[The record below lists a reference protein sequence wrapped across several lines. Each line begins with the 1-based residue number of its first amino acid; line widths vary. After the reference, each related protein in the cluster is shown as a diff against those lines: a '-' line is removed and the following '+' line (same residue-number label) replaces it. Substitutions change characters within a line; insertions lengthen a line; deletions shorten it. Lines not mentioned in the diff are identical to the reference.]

1 MTTSLCAL
9 IAASAD
15 RIITG
20 WQQLKDRAAKM
31 ALIPVVAVL
40 SSPAMA
46 ALPTM
51 PTPGT
56 GIGGAAVPNG
66 DWLGAMGAHWK
77 AGLTILA
84 LIFVGYF
91 FLKVVMGAIS
101 KWGQYTK
108 GQADIADLKEYVI
121 TGSVLAIALVTL
133 AGYAM
138 STLE

>member
-1 MTTSLCAL
+1 MTTSLAPDV
-9 IAASAD
+9 AASAD
-15 RIITG
+15 RPNTR
-20 WQQLKDRAAKM
+20 WQQLKERTAKV
-31 ALIPVVAVL
+31 ALIPAVALL

-56 GIGGAAVPNG
+56 GIGGAAVADG
-66 DWLGAMGAHWK
+66 DWLAAMGAFWK
-77 AGLTILA
+77 QGLTILA
-84 LIFVGYF
+84 MIFVGYF
-91 FLKVVMGAIS
+91 FLKVVMGAIG

-108 GQADIADLKEYVI
+108 GQADIADLKEYII
-121 TGSVLAIALVTL
+121 TGSVLAIALVIL